1 MVHRVADDVS
11 VFNSRKFTVPAAAS
25 EPQGQPFQRPQRPFH
40 CQAVPAPGS
49 PPSGAFHR
57 QPLVR
62 SPPAQGPARPQGFK
76 FGCDVIWPGGGSWA
90 SLLLCGAAPG
100 DGRPRTR
107 RRPESA
113 DRQPGLGGEDNRT
126 PARPAARAPIRPGA
140 GPAARRWRSG
150 CRARIGSESGCGPPR
165 YRIPRDRATAA
176 ASARARIFTAGAPFR
191 RRAAAYAR
199 HQEALDRRG
208 PAAPISRA
216 TLNGRQ

>member
-40 CQAVPAPGS
+40 CQ
-49 PPSGAFHR
+49 R
-57 QPLVR
+57 LVR
-62 SPPAQGPARPQGFK
+62 RPPALFTASPWFADRLRRALGDRSDGFK
-76 FGCDVIWPGGGSWA
+76 FGCDVIWPGGGSWD

-107 RRPESA
+107 PRPESA
-113 DRQPGLGGEDNRT
+113 DRGPGLGGEDNRT

-191 RRAAAYAR
+191 RRAAANAR